1 MYRKPFITQ
10 QGFVDLLKRHKDWS
24 ESDIRRFEGL
34 CYDKAPT
41 CACGCGEKT
50 NVLSNKVK
58 KFSKY
63 MNSGIVDVKYSEI
76 LPYHNFPFEL
86 TSCEFQA
93 VISSLLGD
101 GYMNYPNKLSKFPRL
116 QWNMGN
122 KEHAEYKRDFFHRF
136 NATLV
141 ETENPGWGS
150 EWFQVRTPCLPALV
164 DIYKQFRLDDK
175 VERAR
180 RIFPILDDVGW
191 AWFYGDDGH
200 YDSKRGLAFLHT
212 EGLGEEGSKIC
223 LECLNHYLGMNAGKV
238 DCYLG
243 GTPKKERYMVRLNRD
258 GSDEFIK
265 RVKKHMAKGMEYK
278 TGESH

>member
-1 MYRKPFITQ
+1 
-10 QGFVDLLKRHKDWS
+10 
-24 ESDIRRFEGL
+24 
-34 CYDKAPT
+34 
-41 CACGCGEKT
+41 
-50 NVLSNKVK
+50 
-58 KFSKY
+58 
-63 MNSGIVDVKYSEI
+63 MNSGVVDVKYSKK
-76 LPYHNFPFEL
+76 LPGHNYPFKL
-86 TSCEFQA
+86 TSDEFQA

-101 GYMNYPNKLSKFPRL
+101 GHMNYPNKQSNFPRL

-122 KEHAEYKRDFFHRF
+122 KKHAEYKRDFFSRF
-136 NATLV
+136 GADMK
-141 ETENPGWGS
+141 ESENPGWGS
-150 EWFQVRTPCLPALV
+150 KWFQVITPCLPALV
-164 DIYKQFRLDDK
+164 DIYSEFRLDDR

-180 RIFPILDDVGW
+180 RIFPLLDDVGW

-223 LECLNHYLGMNAGKV
+223 LECLNYYLGMNAGKV

-243 GTPKKERYMVRLNRD
+243 GNPKKERYMVRLNRG

-265 RVKKHMAKGMEYK
+265 RIKKHMAKGMEYK